1 MEGDGVDISLTDIF
15 KAYDDSG
22 DQRVIFDG
30 MTAVFPSGEFSVIM
44 GKSGVGKSSL
54 LNLISG
60 IDLPGKGRITIGP
73 HRVCEMNDTQRTI
86 FRRQHIGF
94 VYQSFNLIPVLTVL
108 ENVTL
113 VAELDGVSLHIA
125 REKAISLLD
134 KVGLSD
140 RCHRYPDNLSGG
152 EQQRV
157 AIVRSLVN
165 DPDILLADEPTG
177 NLDQETGNL
186 VLKMLT
192 DLAKNSGKT
201 LIMVTHSPE
210 AIAYSDQVYVVADH
224 TLIARPGSV
233 GA

>member
-1 MEGDGVDISLTDIF
+1 VDIGLRHIF

-22 DQRVIFDG
+22 DQRIIFDG
-30 MTAVFPSGEFSVIM
+30 MTADFPSGELSVIM

-54 LNLISG
+54 LNLVSG
-60 IDLPGKGRITIGP
+60 IDLPDKGRITIGP
-73 HRVCEMNDTQRTI
+73 HRVSEMNDTQRTI

-113 VAELDGVSLHIA
+113 VAELDGVPRRRA
-125 REKAISLLD
+125 VKKAMTLLD
-134 KVGLSD
+134 KVGMKELHS
-140 RCHRYPDNLSGG
+140 RYPDNLSGG

-177 NLDQETGNL
+177 NLDQETGRR
-186 VLKMLT
+186 VLEMLT
-192 DLAKNSGKT
+192 DLAKNSRKT

-210 AIAYSDQVYVVADH
+210 AIAYADQVYVVADH
-224 TLIARPGSV
+224 ILVARPQ

>member
-1 MEGDGVDISLTDIF
+1 MDISLNDIF

-22 DQRVIFDG
+22 DQRIIFDG

-60 IDLPGKGRITIGP
+60 IDLPDKGRITIGP
-73 HRVCEMNDTQRTI
+73 HRVSEMNDTQRII

-113 VAELDGVSLHIA
+113 VAELDGVSRRIA

-140 RCHRYPDNLSGG
+140 RCRRYPDNLSGG

-186 VLKMLT
+186 VLEMLT

-210 AIAYSDQVYVVADH
+210 AIAYADQVYVVADH
-224 TLIARPGSV
+224 TLIARPGPV

>member
-1 MEGDGVDISLTDIF
+1 MDILLADIF

-22 DQRVIFDG
+22 EQRVIFDR
-30 MTAVFPSGEFSVIM
+30 MTTMFASGQFSVIM

-60 IDLPGKGRITIGP
+60 IDLPGAGSITIGSNK
-73 HRVCEMNDTQRTI
+73 VSQMDDTRRTI

-94 VYQSFNLIPVLTVL
+94 VYQFFNLIPVLTVL

-113 VAELDGVSLHIA
+113 VAELDGQPRTRSKDSAV
-125 REKAISLLD
+125 RLLE
-134 KVGLSD
+134 KVGLAD
-140 RCHRYPDNLSGG
+140 RCSHYPDKLSGG

-165 DPDILLADEPTG
+165 DPDIILADEPTG
-177 NLDQETGNL
+177 NLDQETGKIIL
-186 VLKMLT
+186 DMIT
-192 DLAKNSGKT
+192 TLAGEKGKT

-210 AIAYSDQVYVVADH
+210 ALAYADKVYTVAGH
-224 TLIARPGSV
+224 TLTSLYDQGT
-233 GA
+233 GQ

>member
-1 MEGDGVDISLTDIF
+1 LDILLTDIF

-22 DQRVIFDG
+22 EPRVIFDG
-30 MTAVFPSGEFSVIM
+30 MTTVFPSGRFSVIM

-60 IDLPGKGRITIGP
+60 IDLPDAGDITIG
-73 HRVCEMNDTQRTI
+73 ENKISQMSDTQRTI

-94 VYQSFNLIPVLTVL
+94 VYQFFNLIPVLTVL

-113 VAELDGVSLHIA
+113 VAELDGVKPDISRA
-125 REKAISLLD
+125 KAVRLLE
-134 KVGLSD
+134 KVGLAD
-140 RCHRYPDNLSGG
+140 RCSHYPDRLSGG

-165 DPDILLADEPTG
+165 DPDIILADEPTG
-177 NLDQETGNL
+177 NLDQETGGIILN
-186 VLKMLT
+186 MIT
-192 DLAKNSGKT
+192 TLAREKGKT

-210 AIAYSDQVYVVADH
+210 AIAYADKVYKVADRS
-224 TLIARPGSV
+224 LNLLPDQ
-233 GA
+233 

>member
-1 MEGDGVDISLTDIF
+1 M
-15 KAYDDSG
+15 
-22 DQRVIFDG
+22 IFDG
-30 MTAVFPSGEFSVIM
+30 MSAVFPAGEFSVIM

-60 IDLPGKGRITIGP
+60 IDLPDAGSITIGP
-73 HRVCEMNDTQRTI
+73 HRVSKMNDTQRTV

-113 VAELDGVSLHIA
+113 VAELDGVRPSVA
-125 REKAISLLD
+125 RQTARLLLD

-140 RCHRYPDNLSGG
+140 RCHDHPDNLSGG

-165 DPDILLADEPTG
+165 DPTILLADEPTG
-177 NLDQETGNL
+177 NLDQETGGL
-186 VLKMLT
+186 VLKLLT

-210 AIAYSDQVYVVADH
+210 AIAYADQVYVVSDH
-224 TLIARPGSV
+224 TLITRPGRPM
-233 GA
+233 GP

>member
-1 MEGDGVDISLTDIF
+1 MDISLSDII
-15 KAYDDSG
+15 KSYDDSG
-22 DQRVIFDG
+22 DRRMIFDG
-30 MTAVFPSGEFSVIM
+30 MTAVFPAGEFSVIM

-60 IDLPGKGRITIGP
+60 IDLPDNGSIRIGP
-73 HRVCEMNDTQRTI
+73 HRVSEMNDTQRTV

-113 VAELDGVSLHIA
+113 VAELDGVRPGVA
-125 REKAISLLD
+125 REKALSLLD
-134 KVGLSD
+134 RVGLSD
-140 RCHRYPDNLSGG
+140 RCHDHPDNLSGG

-157 AIVRSLVN
+157 AIVRALVN
-165 DPDILLADEPTG
+165 DPTILLADEPTG
-177 NLDQETGNL
+177 NLDQETGGT
-186 VLKMLT
+186 VLKLLT

-210 AIAYSDQVYVVADH
+210 AIAYADQVYLVADH
-224 TLIARPGSV
+224 TLKVRPKRPLGP
-233 GA
+233 

>member
-1 MEGDGVDISLTDIF
+1 MDILLADIF

-22 DQRVIFDG
+22 EQRVIFDR
-30 MTAVFPSGEFSVIM
+30 MTTMFPSGQFSVIM

-60 IDLPGKGRITIGP
+60 IDLPDAGSITIGP
-73 HRVCEMNDTQRTI
+73 NKVSQMDDTQRTI

-94 VYQSFNLIPVLTVL
+94 VYQFFNLIPVLTVL

-113 VAELDGVSLHIA
+113 VAELDGKPRTRSKDSAV
-125 REKAISLLD
+125 RLLE
-134 KVGLSD
+134 KVGLAD
-140 RCHRYPDNLSGG
+140 RCSHYPDKLSGG

-165 DPDILLADEPTG
+165 DPDIILADEPTG
-177 NLDQETGNL
+177 NLDQETGKIIL
-186 VLKMLT
+186 DMIT
-192 DLAKNSGKT
+192 SLAREKGKT

-210 AIAYSDQVYVVADH
+210 AVAYADKVYTVAGHTLSLSDQG
-224 TLIARPGSV
+224 TGQ
-233 GA
+233 

>member
-1 MEGDGVDISLTDIF
+1 VDIGLGNIF

-22 DQRVIFDG
+22 NQRIIFDG
-30 MTAVFPSGEFSVIM
+30 MTADFPSGDFTVIM

-60 IDLPGKGRITIGP
+60 IDLPDKGRITIGP
-73 HRVCEMNDTQRTI
+73 HRVSEMNDTQRTI

-113 VAELDGVSLHIA
+113 VAELDGVPRRRAES
-125 REKAISLLD
+125 KAMTLLD
-134 KVGLSD
+134 KVGLKEMC
-140 RCHRYPDNLSGG
+140 RRYPDNLSGG

-165 DPDILLADEPTG
+165 DPEIVLADEPTG
-177 NLDQETGNL
+177 NLDQETGRRIL
-186 VLKMLT
+186 EMLT

-210 AIAYSDQVYVVADH
+210 AIAYADQVYRVTDH
-224 TLIARPGSV
+224 DLIVQPGQPLGV
-233 GA
+233 